1 MRILILDT
9 SPIRRGAQ
17 VFASELAI
25 HLKTLGNEV
34 SRVYLFQPKEKELV
48 KMGAMD
54 RILPFQE
61 ESALEKIPSF
71 QPFLLNQLR
80 KEIQLFQ
87 PDVIFCN
94 GSKTLKYG
102 ALLKLFAWHSSAK
115 LVGRFID
122 DAVFWNPRGI
132 KKQSYSFWIGKFDG
146 LIGVSQASLQSVQDH
161 YQFKKPA
168 RVIHRAFDSSKF
180 RHASNRLAARIQ
192 LGLEEKEEVLLF
204 LGNLTQQKRPDRFID
219 IVSKLIKTRPNL
231 KALIV
236 GGGPLRENLENQ
248 VAIKNQESRDK
259 KQEKE
264 SNSKESIVLN
274 LASYVSF
281 KGYQQ
286 DVAPYLAASDL
297 LILTSDTEGLPG
309 VVLEAAY
316 FGVPTVSTEVGGIN
330 ECLIDG
336 ETGFLVPSK
345 SIEDFC
351 EKIDYLLD
359 HQDLR
364 KTMGAKAKTFISKN
378 FKMDQVANQYLNFF
392 SSLIHPNPSK

>member
-17 VFASELAI
+17 VFASELAT

-34 SRVYLFQPKEKELV
+34 SRVYLFQVDEKETVQLGV
-48 KMGAMD
+48 TDKV
-54 RILPFQE
+54 LSFYE
-61 ESALEKIPSF
+61 KNWLEKIPSF

-80 KEIQLFQ
+80 KEIQFFQ
-87 PDVIFCN
+87 PDVILCN
-94 GSKTLKYG
+94 GSKNLKYG
-102 ALLKLFAWHSSAK
+102 ALLKLFGWHSGSK

-122 DAVFWNPRGI
+122 DAVFWNPGGI
-132 KKQSYSFWIGKFDG
+132 KKQSYSFWISKFDG

-180 RHASNRLAARIQ
+180 SHAPNRLAARNQ

-236 GGGPLRENLENQ
+236 GDGPLRENLVNQ
-248 VAIKNQESRDK
+248 VSRIKYQVSRK
-259 KQEKE
+259 IMGLNTEK
-264 SNSKESIVLN
+264 SNILYLDTRVFFL
-274 LASYVSF
+274 
-281 KGYQQ
+281 GYKQ

-316 FGVPTVSTEVGGIN
+316 FGVPTVSTEVGGIK

-336 ETGFLVPSK
+336 ETGFLVSSK

-364 KTMGAKAKTFISKN
+364 KTMEAKAKTFISKN

-392 SSLIHPNPSK
+392 SSLIHPNSSK